1 MIGTEGALN
10 LITTGKAARICGVG
24 LNTIKSWIRSGH
36 IRGIQL
42 PSGHWRIP
50 AVELDRFLATAEFN
64 SGAKNRKPLQSV
76 DSNGERPRVLVVDDD
91 PQMHVFIEDACGVGG
106 MDAEFV
112 FSSDGYAGLIEI
124 GRFKP
129 HLLVLDIMMPEINGL
144 ELIQRIKKDV
154 ELARSMPVLVIT
166 GAQNRRLVMHRLEQ
180 AGPDAIL
187 HKPVAAPV
195 LIETMRSLLEQ
206 CGSKGAAHA
215 G

>member
-1 MIGTEGALN
+1 MN
-10 LITTGKAARICGVG
+10 LITTGKAARICGVA

-64 SGAKNRKPLQSV
+64 TGAKNKEQLLQSV
-76 DSNGERPRVLVVDDD
+76 NSNEGRPRVLVVDDD
-91 PQMHVFIEDACGVGG
+91 PQMHVFIEDACGVSG

-154 ELARSMPVLVIT
+154 ELARSMPILVIT

-187 HKPVAAPV
+187 HKPVTAPV
-195 LIETMRSLLEQ
+195 LIETMRSLLDQ
-206 CGSKGAAHA
+206 CGGEGAAYV

>member
-1 MIGTEGALN
+1 MN

-50 AVELDRFLATAEFN
+50 EAELDRFLAMAGMNAAAE
-64 SGAKNRKPLQSV
+64 KNRGLQPV
-76 DSNGERPRVLVVDDD
+76 DSNRGRPRVLVVDDD

-154 ELARSMPVLVIT
+154 ELARSMAILVVT
-166 GAQNRRLVMHRLEQ
+166 GARDRRLVMHRLEE

-187 HKPVAAPV
+187 HKPVALPA
-195 LIETMRSLLEQ
+195 LIETMRTLLDQ
-206 CGSKGAAHA
+206 CGSKEIADA